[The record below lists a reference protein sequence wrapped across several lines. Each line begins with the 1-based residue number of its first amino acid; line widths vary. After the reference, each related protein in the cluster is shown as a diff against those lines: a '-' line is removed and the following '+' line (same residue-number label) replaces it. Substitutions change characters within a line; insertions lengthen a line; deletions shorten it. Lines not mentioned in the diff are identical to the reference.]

1 MATYID
7 HLKRWHGF
15 FIGNV
20 FQQLESQVERLE
32 RTVDRQ
38 KETISFLRKR
48 LQTLSSKKK
57 PAKIAIAGQETPLS
71 VVSTDNLQKID
82 RRKIWYLKKIVWNLF
97 TLTVSFTEMILENC
111 LFTKQLKKNLMRLS
125 HKYVVCFLIRD
136 RIAGLLRSRVECTV
150 SK

>member
-1 MATYID
+1 MSEKNGKF
-7 HLKRWHGF
+7 KRSHGF
-15 FIGNV
+15 FTGNV

-82 RRKIWYLKKIVWNLF
+82 RRKIWYLKKIV
-97 TLTVSFTEMILENC
+97 
-111 LFTKQLKKNLMRLS
+111 
-125 HKYVVCFLIRD
+125 
-136 RIAGLLRSRVECTV
+136 
-150 SK
+150 